1 MKKDKILI
9 LFLLFLMVFSGHIFA
24 KGQTGETG
32 KITIA
37 VSILP
42 QQYFLTR
49 IAGDRVESMVLVGEG
64 QSPHSY
70 DPSPQQMDRLSKA
83 GAWILS
89 GTDFEIGLIPKIN
102 AQFPDL
108 LLVDS
113 TEGITFRMIE
123 EHHHEGDLEL
133 EEAEHENGINIDKH
147 TWLGRDPAKIMASH
161 ILKILVQ
168 VDPAGSDIYEA
179 NYLSLVKDIDTEF
192 DDIKLSLSAF
202 SGETV
207 LVFHAAFGYFL
218 DEFNLHQE
226 AIETGGKEP
235 TPKVL
240 KKMIDEARAD
250 NAPAIFVQEQ
260 FPVRAAK
267 TVADAVGAEVV
278 FLDPL
283 DPDWLANIK
292 TMGDALKRALA
303 LKK

>member
-1 MKKDKILI
+1 MNKNKISI
-9 LFLLFLMVFSGHIFA
+9 LFLLILVGFSGHIFA
-24 KGQTGETG
+24 KGQTGESG
-32 KITIA
+32 KIIIA

-70 DPSPQQMDRLSKA
+70 DPSPLQMNRLSKA

-89 GTDFEIGLIPKIN
+89 GTDFEIGLEPKIH

-108 LLVDS
+108 LLVHS
-113 TEGITFRMIE
+113 TEGITFRELE

-133 EEAEHENGINIDKH
+133 EESEHENNIDKH
-147 TWLGRDPAKIMASH
+147 TWLGRDPAKIIATH
-161 ILKILVQ
+161 ILDVLIK
-168 VDPAGSDIYEA
+168 VDPAGRDIYEA
-179 NYLSLVKDIDTEF
+179 NYLSLIKDIDTEF
-192 DDIKLSLSAF
+192 DDLKLSLSSF
-202 SGETV
+202 SGQTV
-207 LVFHAAFGYFL
+207 LVFHPAFGYFL

-226 AIETGGKEP
+226 SIETGGKEP

-240 KKMIDEARAD
+240 KKLIDTARDDKAS
-250 NAPAIFVQEQ
+250 AIFVQAQ

-278 FLDPL
+278 LLDPL
-283 DPDWLANIK
+283 DPDWLANIR
-292 TMGDALKRALA
+292 TMGDALKCALA
-303 LKK
+303 LKE